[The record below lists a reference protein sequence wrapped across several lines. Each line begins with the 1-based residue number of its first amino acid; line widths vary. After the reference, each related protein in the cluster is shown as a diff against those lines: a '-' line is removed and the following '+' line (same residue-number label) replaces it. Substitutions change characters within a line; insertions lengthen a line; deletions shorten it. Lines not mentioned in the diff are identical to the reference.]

1 MSPKASAF
9 LGLACMQLL
18 HAVEFR
24 AATFNIGAH
33 FTISSGGVYYPD
45 YSLGAPGTPDH
56 DSVRQIL
63 ARIDADVVALQ
74 EIHSADIAANDVATL
89 AASLGY
95 LHVYIAPATNTFDNT
110 LHVAFLSR
118 FPFLSQISI
127 GSPAGAKEMT
137 RLIPAVKVDV
147 PGTTRDPVLI
157 AAHLKSGGEAS
168 DLFQRTV
175 EMRRLTGYLS
185 ILTADDNFLIMGD
198 FNLSGNSRTFS
209 AIPATGLP
217 GSFALGA
224 DIALPISYFTDP
236 AGYFST
242 PSVTRL
248 DPRQLDNSAATFPS
262 SGSTIDLFLASPAIA
277 ARPLGT
283 EIYNS
288 ALDLSNDVGLPKSGP
303 PLVAETSAA
312 ASDHFALFGDYEL
325 DPALPYAFTAV
336 GQSVT
341 ENFAGF
347 SGTYD
352 PSPWATLGG
361 TWQGADAGTS
371 AVTGFRAYGY
381 AGDPSLGFLHAGAS
395 GSATAAFVNQTAA
408 TLTTLRISYT
418 AEQWRAISG
427 GTADTLSVEIL
438 ADGVA
443 IPLPQLTF
451 DTAVNLPT
459 GPVAGGTSTSK
470 SATVSGLTVAPG
482 ESFQLR
488 FTFMPGAGGGAAPSE
503 VFINE
508 FHYDNDGTDTGEF
521 IEVVLG
527 PGFTGSLSDVNLL
540 LSNGADG
547 ATYGSHALSTF
558 TAGAVTPSGHR
569 IYSKLIPGIQNGP
582 DGFALVVHGVVTS
595 FISYEGSFPAG
606 GMTSTDLGVRQ
617 TTTETAG
624 QASLGLTGSGGTSSS
639 FSWTKFS
646 GLPHSPGQ
654 ANPGQSFTI
663 PSQPQGIA
671 FDNLIVTFIA
681 DSDGDGFTD
690 ADELVFGTDPL
701 DAHSRFSMTFS
712 LEPAGLSFP
721 TLLGRSYTVET
732 SADLSGWQGLA
743 VYPGTGVEQLVD
755 LPISPLEEARFYRIR
770 ITLP

>member
-1 MSPKASAF
+1 
-9 LGLACMQLL
+9 MQLL

-74 EIHSADIAANDVATL
+74 ETHSADISANNLASL

-95 LHVYIAPATNTFDNT
+95 PYVYIAPATNTFDNT

-118 FPFLSQISI
+118 FPFLSQLSI

-137 RLIPAVKVDV
+137 RLIPAVRVDV

-175 EMRRLTGYLS
+175 EMRRLTGYLAG
-185 ILTADDNFLIMGD
+185 LTADDNFLIMGD

-209 AIPATGLP
+209 TIPATGLP

-224 DIALPISYFTDP
+224 DIILPINYFTEPASYFSAP
-236 AGYFST
+236 GI
-242 PSVTRL
+242 VRL
-248 DPRQLDNSAATFPS
+248 DPRQLDNSAVTFPS
-262 SGSTIDLFLASPAIA
+262 SGSTIDLLLASPAIA

-288 ALDLSNDVGLPKSGP
+288 SLDVSNSAGLPKSGA
-303 PLVAETSAA
+303 PLAAETSAT
-312 ASDHFALFGDYEL
+312 ASDHLALFGDYEL
-325 DPALPYAFTAV
+325 DPALPYAFTAA

-341 ENFAGF
+341 EDFAGF
-347 SGTYD
+347 PGTYA

-361 TWQGADAGTS
+361 TWQGTDAG
-371 AVTGFRAYGY
+371 AAAITGFRAYGS
-381 AGDPSLGFLHAGAS
+381 AADPSLGFLHAGAG
-395 GSATAAFVNQTAA
+395 GSATAAFVNQTPAV
-408 TLTTLRISYT
+408 LTTLKISYA
-418 AEQWRAISG
+418 AEQWRAVSG

-438 ADGVA
+438 TDGA
-443 IPLPQLTF
+443 ASPLPQLTF
-451 DTAVNLPT
+451 DAAVNLPT
-459 GPVAGGTSTSK
+459 GPIAEGTSTLK
-470 SATVSGLTVAPG
+470 STTVSGLAVAPG
-482 ESFQLR
+482 ATFELR
-488 FTFMPGAGGGAAPSE
+488 FTFTPGTGGGAAPSE

-521 IEVVLG
+521 AEVVLG
-527 PGFTGSLSDVNLL
+527 PGFTGGLSDVNLL
-540 LSNGADG
+540 LQNGEDG
-547 ATYGSHALSTF
+547 ATYGTHSLSTF
-558 TAGAVTPSGHR
+558 TAGVVTPSGHR
-569 IYSKLIPGIQNGP
+569 IYSKWIPGIQNGP

-595 FISYEGSFPAG
+595 FISYEGSFNAG
-606 GMTSTDLGVRQ
+606 GMTSTDIGVRQ
-617 TTTETAG
+617 TTTETSG
-624 QASLGLTGSGGTSSS
+624 RASLGLTGSGGTSSS

-654 ANPGQSFTI
+654 ANPDQSFTI

-701 DAHSRFSMTFS
+701 DAHSRFSMSFS
-712 LEPAGLSFP
+712 KEPARLSFP
-721 TLLGRSYTVET
+721 TLPGRSYTVET

-743 VYPGTGVEQLVD
+743 VYPGTGVEQVAD
-755 LPISPLEEARFYRIR
+755 LPGSPLETARFYRIR
-770 ITLP
+770 VTLP